1 MGWRVEEEGE
11 RRQGAGGRGGG
22 LEGGGRAGTAVVEG
36 DGEGDITDAGL
47 HPGAIGGSGLPH
59 NAPMSSGAAP
69 PFLPAESRTPREVNA
84 PRTGVFGAKS
94 ARGEKGVREVARG
107 IGAVGWVW
115 RAEQSCRG
123 VWAAGVPFLP

>member
-1 MGWRVEEEGE
+1 MDGV
-11 RRQGAGGRGGG
+11 
-22 LEGGGRAGTAVVEG
+22 GRAGAAVVVVVI
-36 DGEGDITDAGL
+36 GEGDITDAGL

-59 NAPMSSGAAP
+59 SAPMSSGAAP

-84 PRTGVFGAKS
+84 PWTGVFGARS